1 MLSLKAQV
9 CDEEEP
15 VRIVNQASSLELLS
29 GVWKHYVLSCFYIKC
44 KPATTFLLA
53 GDEEG
58 SKHQGKEIWRP
69 ASDLLRLLR
78 RNPLLHGLLPQW
90 SDTLRFPHLSGVPGI
105 WDGGGRDLGVVMG
118 TVDYL
123 TSMTASM
130 ASGLLCS
137 CLYLGRAGG
146 GWRLAKTMSFSF
158 CSSGY
163 KMPSTGFNIQEKLSK
178 GLWGE

>member
-15 VRIVNQASSLELLS
+15 VRKVNQASSLELLP
-29 GVWKHYVLSCFYIKC
+29 GVWKHCVLGCFYIKC

-58 SKHQGKEIWRP
+58 SKHQDKEIWRP

-78 RNPLLHGLLPQW
+78 RNPLSHGLLPQW

-105 WDGGGRDLGVVMG
+105 CDGGGRDLGVVMG
-118 TVDYL
+118 KVDYM
-123 TSMTASM
+123 TSMTTSM

-146 GWRLAKTMSFSF
+146 RWWLAKTMSFSF

>member
-1 MLSLKAQV
+1 MLSLKAQG

-15 VRIVNQASSLELLS
+15 ARIVNQASSLELLP
-29 GVWKHYVLSCFYIKC
+29 GVWKHYVLGCFYIKC

-69 ASDLLRLLR
+69 VSYLLRSLR
-78 RNPLLHGLLPQW
+78 RNPLLHGLFPQW
-90 SDTLRFPHLSGVPGI
+90 SDTLRFLHLSGVPGI
-105 WDGGGRDLGVVMG
+105 WDGGGRDLGMVMG
-118 TVDYL
+118 KVDYF
-123 TSMTASM
+123 TSVTASM
-130 ASGLLCS
+130 ALELPCS
-137 CLYLGRAGG
+137 YLYLGRAGG
-146 GWRLAKTMSFSF
+146 RWWLAKTMSFSF

-163 KMPSTGFNIQEKLSK
+163 KMPGTGFNIQEKLSK